1 MVHSQ
6 LVYKGLA
13 SRGLSLFVGLRRKH
27 ADPLVIK
34 IGEMFEILRELPRL
48 RDIWQFVSRVVGCFS

>member
-13 SRGLSLFVGLRRKH
+13 SRELSLFVGLQRKH

-34 IGEMFEILRELPRL
+34 IGEMFEVLRELPRL
-48 RDIWQFVSRVVGCFS
+48 RDV